1 MDKRLTYDEMI
12 GKVRS
17 STGMILIKI
26 YCATRNEPLFGGTA
40 VTLQE
45 NYKKR
50 ELGIGWESYS
60 ES

>member
-1 MDKRLTYDEMI
+1 MI

-26 YCATRNEPLFGGTA
+26 YFATRNEPLFGGTA